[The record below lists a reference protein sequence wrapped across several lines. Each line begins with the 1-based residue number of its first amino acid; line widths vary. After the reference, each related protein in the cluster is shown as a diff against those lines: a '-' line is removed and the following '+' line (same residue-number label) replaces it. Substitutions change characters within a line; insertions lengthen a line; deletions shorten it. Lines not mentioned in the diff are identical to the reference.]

1 MDVSFPLS
9 LALESIRNE
18 SDLETQPSNGRRIRH
33 HLFWQGHGSS
43 PTSFPRKS
51 SVWNKVQISW
61 HKGGMN
67 CKNYIKIVKY
77 RHTGLSPGTQA
88 SNLRLVSLAPYF
100 HLCHQ
105 FPEGIL
111 CLPFLICWQ
120 RWSGCIGSFW
130 FEFPKKFSPSSFS
143 SAWAPAAAHLELTLF
158 SFSECD
164 GNSRVSYLYS
174 NFNIFL
180 EFHQLK
186 TSSLST

>member
-1 MDVSFPLS
+1 MKVIWKHS
-9 LALESIRNE
+9 LPVAGE
-18 SDLETQPSNGRRIRH
+18 SDTIFSKKVMVVAPHPSQGNLGYETRYKSHDTKGRWI
-33 HLFWQGHGSS
+33 
-43 PTSFPRKS
+43 
-51 SVWNKVQISW
+51 
-61 HKGGMN
+61 

-77 RHTGLSPGTQA
+77 RHTGLIPGTQA

-111 CLPFLICWQ
+111 CLPFLICWP
-120 RWSGCIGSFW
+120 RWSGCIGRFW

-143 SAWAPAAAHLELTLF
+143 SAWAPAAAHLELTLI

-180 EFHQLK
+180 EFHQLQ